1 MTTEEFIKYLEK
13 QLNKNAVLE
22 LEGIIETR
30 IKIEEIEIKNIEKSL
45 TLQSKKI
52 KEQKVVLN
60 LHQLMKIT
68 MLEENTIL
76 LKFDQ
81 LQTVKIKLFSTKRK
95 QL

>member
-1 MTTEEFIKYLEK
+1 MSTEEFIKYLEK
-13 QLNKNAVLE
+13 HTNKNVVLE
-22 LEGIIETR
+22 LKGIIETK
-30 IKIEEIEIKNIEKSL
+30 IKIENIEIKNIEKFL
-45 TLQSKKI
+45 TLQSEKI

>member
-68 MLEENTIL
+68 ILEENTIL

>member
-22 LEGIIETR
+22 LEGIIETK
-30 IKIEEIEIKNIEKSL
+30 IKLKEIEIKNIEKSL
-45 TLQSKKI
+45 ILQSKKI

-68 MLEENTIL
+68 MLEQNTIL
-76 LKFDQ
+76 LEFDQ

>member
-1 MTTEEFIKYLEK
+1 MTTEELIKYLEK
-13 QLNKNAVLE
+13 QTNKNAVLE

-68 MLEENTIL
+68 ILEEDTIL

>member
-22 LEGIIETR
+22 LEGIIETK
-30 IKIEEIEIKNIEKSL
+30 IKLEEIEIKNIEKSL
-45 TLQSKKI
+45 ILQSKKI

>member
-1 MTTEEFIKYLEK
+1 MSTEEFIKYLEK
-13 QLNKNAVLE
+13 HTNKNVVLE
-22 LEGIIETR
+22 LKGIIETK
-30 IKIEEIEIKNIEKSL
+30 IKIENIEIKNIEKFL
-45 TLQSKKI
+45 TLQSEKI

-68 MLEENTIL
+68 MLEQNTIL

>member
-1 MTTEEFIKYLEK
+1 MTTEELIKYLEK
-13 QLNKNAVLE
+13 QTNKNAVLE
-22 LEGIIETR
+22 LEGIIETK
-30 IKIEEIEIKNIEKSL
+30 IKIEEIEIKNKEKFL
-45 TLQSKKI
+45 TMQSKKI
-52 KEQKVVLN
+52 NKQKIVLN

-68 MLEENTIL
+68 MLEEDTIL

>member
-22 LEGIIETR
+22 LEGIIETK
-30 IKIEEIEIKNIEKSL
+30 IKIEEIEIKNKEKFL
-45 TLQSKKI
+45 TMQSKKI
-52 KEQKVVLN
+52 NKQKIVLN

-68 MLEENTIL
+68 MLEEDTIL

>member
-22 LEGIIETR
+22 LEGIIETK
-30 IKIEEIEIKNIEKSL
+30 IKLEEIEIKNIEKSL
-45 TLQSKKI
+45 ILQSKKI

-68 MLEENTIL
+68 ILEENTIL

>member
-1 MTTEEFIKYLEK
+1 MSTEEFIKYLEK

-68 MLEENTIL
+68 ILEENTIL

>member
-1 MTTEEFIKYLEK
+1 MSTEEFMKYLEK
-13 QLNKNAVLE
+13 QTNKNVVLE
-22 LEGIIETR
+22 LKGIIETK
-30 IKIEEIEIKNIEKSL
+30 IKIEDIEIKNIEKFL

-68 MLEENTIL
+68 MLEQNTIL
-76 LKFDQ
+76 FEFDQ
-81 LQTVKIKLFSTKRK
+81 LQTVKIKLFSAKRK